1 MNKDWVDKDFY
12 KVLGVSKDSSQEEIK
27 RAYRKLAQR
36 LHPDANPDDPTAED
50 RFKDVS
56 EAYATLSN
64 EEHRA
69 EYDQIRQ
76 MVDSGGFQ
84 GFGGGSPF
92 GGAGQ
97 QFRVEDLGDLLGGAG
112 GLGDLFG
119 FGRSGGG
126 NTGPSRGA
134 DFRAELHLSFEDA
147 FHGVTTSVAI
157 EGEATCRHCG
167 GSGGEPGT
175 PVQVCP
181 TCRGAGTVAQSQ
193 GFFSI
198 SQPCPQCRGTGKLI
212 EQPCSTC
219 RGRGTEVRSRT
230 IKVKIPSGVA
240 DASAI
245 RLRGKGAPG
254 RNGGPHGDLI
264 VRVHVAKHPLFRR
277 NGQNLTL
284 RVPVTFTEATLGT
297 AIDVPTLNGP
307 VKLKVPAGTR
317 SGKTFRVRGRGVPR
331 TRGKTGDLLVTVE
344 VAVPQKLPR
353 AAKKLLEQYAE
364 EFEQESPRAHLEV

>member
-12 KVLGVSKDSSQEEIK
+12 KTLGVSKDSSQDEIK
-27 RAYRKLAQR
+27 RAYRKLAQQ

-64 EEHRA
+64 EEQRT
-69 EYDQIRQ
+69 EYDQVRG
-76 MVDSGGFQ
+76 MVESGGFQ

-92 GGAGQ
+92 GGGQ

-112 GLGDLFG
+112 GLGDIFG
-119 FGRSGGG
+119 FGRGGG
-126 NTGPSRGA
+126 RTGPSRGA
-134 DFRAELHLSFEDA
+134 DFQAQLHLSFEDA
-147 FHGVTTSVAI
+147 FHGVTTSVTVD
-157 EGEATCRHCG
+157 GETTCRHCG

-175 PVQVCP
+175 SVDICP

-198 SQPCPQCRGTGKLI
+198 SQPCPQCRGNGKLI

-230 IKVKIPSGVA
+230 IKVKIPPGVA

-245 RLRGKGAPG
+245 RIRGRGAPG
-254 RNGGPHGDLI
+254 RNGGPQGDLI
-264 VRVHVAKHPLFRR
+264 VRVHVAAHPSFRR

-284 RVPVTFTEATLGT
+284 RLPVTFTEATLGT
-297 AIDVPTLNGP
+297 AVDVPTLNGP

-317 SGKTFRVRGRGVPR
+317 SGKIFRVRGKGVPR
-331 TRGKTGDLLVTVE
+331 TRGKAGDLLVTVE
-344 VAVPQKLPR
+344 VAVPQKLPK